1 MKISPR
7 ERKFIIVGAA
17 VVAAVM
23 LFYLITLLVPDRESR
38 AQQVDTKEQRLLRYR
53 ETLSQKEIYK
63 KRLEQYQQH
72 IEQDMTRLLPGG
84 NPNVAEADLQKL
96 LMSFAEESGVE
107 ITRKNTLPEKKI
119 EDDLIKVSVNVE
131 VNCNLDELIRFL
143 TAIEDYDKFLAV
155 EQLNI
160 TGFQAQRTQRI
171 RPNMTVVGYINSKA
185 PQPNEAR
192 AESREAAGEPPV
204 EVAGQPEE

>member
-7 ERKFIIVGAA
+7 EKKFIIVGAA

-23 LFYLITLLVPDRESR
+23 LFYLITLLLPDRESR

-63 KRLEQYQQH
+63 KRLEQYRQH

-96 LMSFAEESGVE
+96 LMSLAEESGVE
-107 ITRKNTLPEKKI
+107 IMRKNTLPEKKM
-119 EDDLIKVSVNVE
+119 EDDLIKVSVNVQ
-131 VNCNLDELIRFL
+131 VNCNLDQLVRFL
-143 TAIEDYDKFLAV
+143 AAIEDYDKFLAV

-160 TGFQAQRTQRI
+160 TGFSTQRRQQI
-171 RPNMTVVGYINSKA
+171 RPSMTVVGYINSKE
-185 PQPNEAR
+185 PQSNEAP
-192 AESREAAGEPPV
+192 AESRETAGEPPV
-204 EVAGQPEE
+204 AVIEQPGE

>member
-63 KRLEQYQQH
+63 KRLEQYGYNK
-72 IEQDMTRLLPGG
+72 I
-84 NPNVAEADLQKL
+84 A
-96 LMSFAEESGVE
+96 
-107 ITRKNTLPEKKI
+107 EKK
-119 EDDLIKVSVNVE
+119 ENGLSN
-131 VNCNLDELIRFL
+131 
-143 TAIEDYDKFLAV
+143 TS
-155 EQLNI
+155 NI
-160 TGFQAQRTQRI
+160 SNKI
-171 RPNMTVVGYINSKA
+171 
-185 PQPNEAR
+185 
-192 AESREAAGEPPV
+192 
-204 EVAGQPEE
+204 